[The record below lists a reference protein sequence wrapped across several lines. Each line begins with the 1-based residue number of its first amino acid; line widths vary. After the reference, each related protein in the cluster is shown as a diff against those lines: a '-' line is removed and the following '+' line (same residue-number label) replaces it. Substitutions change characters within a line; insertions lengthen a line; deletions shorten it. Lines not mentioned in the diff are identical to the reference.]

1 MTQIIGILSGLGAMF
16 GWGIADFFAAKSSKE
31 TSPLQTVFL
40 SQLFGLLIVTSI
52 FLLAFRDFATPWRS
66 VGEMAALQLIFTLA
80 LFSFYRSLEI
90 GPVSITSP
98 ISSAY
103 PLITIFI
110 TVGFLGETL
119 FAKQWLAISLIL
131 LGILLASIQF
141 EKLSIRLSSRQG
153 ILFAF
158 LAMVLWGVSI
168 AFLGRVVD
176 EIGWF
181 KVTLLGSVFAVMW
194 LAILFGLQGGFKKLW
209 GSGPNKNIAAIT
221 IFQLFGTAVFYF
233 GLERE
238 LTAVVTPVSSTYP
251 LITVLL
257 ALTVLKERVLK
268 SQLFGVGLIIFG
280 LVLLTI
286 K

>member
-1 MTQIIGILSGLGAMF
+1 M
-16 GWGIADFFAAKSSKE
+16 
-31 TSPLQTVFL
+31 
-40 SQLFGLLIVTSI
+40 
-52 FLLAFRDFATPWRS
+52 
-66 VGEMAALQLIFTLA
+66 
-80 LFSFYRSLEI
+80 
-90 GPVSITSP
+90 
-98 ISSAY
+98 
-103 PLITIFI
+103 
-110 TVGFLGETL
+110 